1 MSLRADLPER
11 GEILEGILRAV
22 SNGDKQDTRDT
33 ALAAFSN
40 AYKRRMPEDEEPTIS
55 AGQFEAEI
63 ACAFGFLDDR
73 RREPFAVR
81 VFLPTVA
88 ACGYEAPG
96 SVVEVVTDDAS
107 FLVDSISNRLTRL
120 GYTIVRHFHPVVGTT
135 RDSSGHLTEVI
146 PGKDAP
152 HRESVQHY
160 ELAESLSDEE
170 AGQLEEQLASAIGSI
185 RATVR
190 DYEPMRFAVRR
201 MAHFAFEDGSAFD
214 RAEVDEAIAF
224 LDWLLEDN
232 FILLGYREY
241 DIADDGDGPAI
252 VAKPDSGLGILSD
265 GSHSRFAEPVPLGAL
280 PSDLRGRYESGRQLV
295 ISKTNSRSTVHRD
308 SRMDYVGLRRVHPD
322 GTPKGEARLV
332 GLFTSKAY
340 MAASAT
346 MPILRRKLQSILEDE
361 DLIEGSH
368 DYKVITQI
376 FESFPKD
383 ELFSITPADLRTS
396 LVGLLEAEEHQH
408 VRLFVRNDVL
418 QRNVSILVVI
428 PRDRFDADLRRQL
441 QDLFLERYGGESID
455 YQLTLGETGDA
466 RIHFTVWMKG
476 SIPTV
481 PFEDLEQEVYGLTRT
496 WDDRVCQVLAATLDQ
511 ATARRLVESHAY
523 RYPVYFRAATSLEE
537 AARSIVEVEALMSGD
552 DLLRVAIFNE
562 TDSDEHLT
570 RIVVYSR
577 NGKRD
582 LSEMLPLVEDLG
594 LRAIEEIPTPLSTDD
609 DDDDLFAHDFG
620 VLGPD
625 GGCLDVDA
633 CASRVSAALTAT
645 LIGEGE
651 SDGLSR
657 LLVLTDLD
665 HEQINVLRA
674 YRSYWHLVNPAFSK
688 SYVAEALAAY
698 PSITDDLVRLFEA
711 RFGPEADESV
721 ENALRGT
728 LLEHLEAVASL
739 DEDRILRA
747 FLGLIDA
754 TVRTSAFLRTGSLA
768 FKFLSAKVPAA
779 PEPRPVYEIF
789 VFAPDVAGVHL
800 RGGSVARGGIRWSIR
815 RQDYRTE
822 VLGLMKAQ
830 MTKNVV
836 IVPTGAKGGFVMRR
850 VANPAAGPTFDEV
863 KSGYRV
869 FIGGLLDVTDNLA
882 EGRVVH
888 PAGVRTLDGE
898 DPYFVVAA
906 DRGTATFSDTANG
919 LAVDAGF
926 WLDDAFASGGS
937 TGYDHKALG
946 ITARGAWESV
956 RRHFMELDVDVESDP
971 ITAVGVGD
979 MSGDVFGNGM
989 LLSRSI
995 RLVAAFDHRHI
1006 FVDPDPDAERSF
1018 AERERLAGMGRS
1030 SWDDYDRGVI
1040 SPGGGVFPRTQKRI
1054 ELTEEMRSSLGTT
1067 KTEMT
1072 PHEMISAILTAPVD
1086 LFWNGGIGTY
1096 VKAKSETNDDAQ
1108 DRANDAVRVNGR
1120 DLRCRVVGE
1129 GGNLGFTQA
1138 GRIEYDRSGG
1148 RIFADF
1154 IDNSGG
1160 VHCSDREVNIKILLR
1175 IAERSGELT
1184 RAARND
1190 LIQEVSDDVVAAI
1203 VYDNFDQA
1211 QILSQEVAVSAE
1223 RLEAYED
1230 LMVELEQEAGLDRV
1244 IEVLPST
1251 DTMVERMRSG
1261 RGMARPELAVL
1272 LAYAKQHLTDELVD
1286 SDLPGSA
1293 FFERLLT
1300 DYFPSKIVE
1309 RFGSLVTDHPLRRE
1323 LVATIVANE
1332 MLNSQGITFVSRL
1345 EAETGAGAAEIVRAY
1360 RAARGVVGASTR
1372 WREVE
1377 DLAGTVDPDV
1387 VRELLAGVDDLV
1399 ENLTRWFI
1407 AHGPATVPDRIDG
1420 YRPGLLEI
1428 SASIRSMG
1436 PKQWQNRLER
1446 RVRRLMDLGVPER
1459 IAVDHVFQEQ
1469 LVHAPDIVDVA
1480 RETGLPTSDVGKA
1493 FYRAGQVF
1501 HIDWLERQIDDLPA
1515 ATRWQRWA
1523 ALSLKQELM
1532 RIRRGIVERV
1542 LAAGG
1547 DDDAGNGFAAFA
1559 TTTRVEQERLS
1570 RLIRLLRR
1578 DGVSDSAAVVV
1589 AVRQMGTLAGS
1600 R

>member
-1 MSLRADLPER
+1 M
-11 GEILEGILRAV
+11 GILLSV
-22 SNGDKQDTRDT
+22 SNGDTHTTSDA
-33 ALAAFSN
+33 ALAAFAR

-55 AGQFEAEI
+55 ADQFEAEI
-63 ACAFGFLDDR
+63 ACALGFLDDR
-73 RREPFAVR
+73 GREPYAVR
-81 VFLPTVA
+81 VFVPTVET
-88 ACGYEAPG
+88 CGYQAPG
-96 SVVEVVTDDAS
+96 SVVEIVTDDAS

-135 RDSSGHLTEVI
+135 RDSSGDLMEVVS
-146 PGKDAP
+146 GKDAP

-160 ELAESLSDEE
+160 ELAESLSNEE
-170 AGQLEEQLASAIGSI
+170 ARELEKQLASAIGDI

-201 MAHFAFEDGSAFD
+201 MAHYAFEDGSAFD

-241 DIADDGDGPAI
+241 DITDDGGGPTI

-265 GSHSRFAEPVPLGAL
+265 RSQSRFAEPVPLGAL
-280 PSDLRGRYESGRQLV
+280 PPDLRGRYESGRQLV

-340 MAASAT
+340 MAESAT
-346 MPILRRKLQSILEDE
+346 MPILRRKLQRILEDE

-383 ELFSITPADLRTS
+383 ELFSITPEDLETS

-418 QRNVSILVVI
+418 HRNVSILVVI
-428 PRDRFDADLRRQL
+428 PRDRFDANLRRQL
-441 QDLFLERYGGESID
+441 QDLILERYGGVSID

-466 RIHFTVWMKG
+466 RIHFTVWIDG

-481 PFEDLEQEVYGLTRT
+481 SFKGLEQDVYRLTRT
-496 WDDRVCQVLAATLDQ
+496 WDDRVCQTLTETLDQ
-511 ATARRLVESHAY
+511 PAARALIEAY
-523 RYPVYFRAATSLEE
+523 AHRYPDSFRAASSLGQ
-537 AARSIVEVEALMSGD
+537 AARSIVDVDALMAGSEPI
-552 DLLRVAIFNE
+552 RVSIYNE
-562 TDSDEHLT
+562 VDSDEHVT

-577 NGKRD
+577 SGKRD
-582 LSEMLPLVEDLG
+582 LSEMLPLIEDLG
-594 LRAIEEIPTPLSTDD
+594 LRVIEEIPTRLSTDD
-609 DDDDLFAHDFG
+609 DADDELFAHDFG

-625 GGCLDVDA
+625 GDCLDVDTCGA
-633 CASRVSAALTAT
+633 RVSAALTAT
-645 LIGEGE
+645 LVGEGE

-665 HEQINVLRA
+665 HRQINVLRA

-688 SYVAEALAAY
+688 SYVAGALAAY
-698 PSITDDLVRLFEA
+698 PDITDDLLRLFEA
-711 RFGPEADESV
+711 RFGPDADERV
-721 ENALRGT
+721 ETDLRTT

-754 TVRTSAFLRTGSLA
+754 TVRTSAFLGSGSLA

-779 PEPRPVYEIF
+779 PEPRPMYEIF
-789 VFAPDVAGVHL
+789 VFAPEVAGIHL
-800 RGGSVARGGIRWSIR
+800 RGGPVARGGIRWSIR

-850 VANPAAGPTFDEV
+850 VANPTAGPTFDEV
-863 KSGYRV
+863 RSGYRI
-869 FIGGLLDVTDNLA
+869 FISALLDVTDNY
-882 EGRVVH
+882 EENRVVH

-906 DRGTATFSDTANG
+906 DRGTATFSDIANEI
-919 LAVDAGF
+919 AVDAGF

-956 RRHFMELDVDVESDP
+956 RRHFMELDIDVQSDP
-971 ITAVGVGD
+971 FTVVGVGD

-1006 FVDPDPDAERSF
+1006 FVDPNPDPERSLKEL
-1018 AERERLAGMGRS
+1018 ERIAGLDRS
-1030 SWDDYDRGVI
+1030 SWDDYDRDAI
-1040 SPGGGVFPRTQKRI
+1040 SPGGGVFPRTLKRI

-1067 KTEMT
+1067 SVEMT
-1072 PHEMISAILTAPVD
+1072 PHELISAILKAPVD
-1086 LFWNGGIGTY
+1086 LLWNGGIGTY
-1096 VKAKSETNDDAQ
+1096 VKAKTETNDDAQ
-1108 DRANDAVRVNGR
+1108 DRSNDAVRVNGR

-1148 RIFADF
+1148 RIFTDF
-1154 IDNSGG
+1154 VDNSGG

-1184 RAARND
+1184 RDARNE
-1190 LIQEVSDDVVAAI
+1190 LIEAVSDDVVAAI
-1203 VYDNFDQA
+1203 VDDNFDQA
-1211 QILSQEVAVSAE
+1211 QILSQEVAASADRME
-1223 RLEAYED
+1223 SYED
-1230 LMVELEQEAGLDRV
+1230 LMVRLEAEAGLDRE
-1244 IEVLPST
+1244 IEVLPLT
-1251 DTMVERMRSG
+1251 ETMVERTRTG

-1272 LAYAKQHLTDELVD
+1272 LAYAKRHLTDELVD
-1286 SDLPGSA
+1286 SDLPESA
-1293 FFERLLT
+1293 FFESLLIG
-1300 DYFPSKIVE
+1300 YFPRQIAE
-1309 RFGSLVTDHPLRRE
+1309 RFEPLILVHPLRRQ
-1323 LVATIVANE
+1323 LVSTIVANE
-1332 MLNSQGITFVSRL
+1332 MLNSQGATFVSRL
-1345 EAETGAGAAEIVRAY
+1345 EVETGAGAAEIVRAY
-1360 RAARGVVGASTR
+1360 RTARGVVGASAR
-1372 WREVE
+1372 WQDVE
-1377 DLAGTVDPDV
+1377 ILAGSLDAEVL
-1387 VRELLAGVDDLV
+1387 RQLLAGVDGLV
-1399 ENLTRWFI
+1399 ETITRWFI
-1407 AHGPATVPDRIDG
+1407 ARRGTEPIVDRIEA
-1420 YRPGLLEI
+1420 YRSGFVEI
-1428 SASIRSMG
+1428 ARGIRTMG

-1446 RVRRLMDLGVPER
+1446 QVKRFVELGVPEG
-1459 IAVDHVFQEQ
+1459 IAIEHVYQTE
-1469 LVHAPDIVDVA
+1469 LVHVPDIIDVA
-1480 RETGLPTSDVGKA
+1480 ADTGLPLSDVGSA

-1501 HIDWLERQIDDLPA
+1501 HIDWLERQIESLPA
-1515 ATRWQRWA
+1515 TTRWQRWA
-1523 ALSLKQELM
+1523 TLSLRQELM
-1532 RIRRGIVERV
+1532 NLRRAIVERV
-1542 LAAGG
+1542 LAGSHDG
-1547 DDDAGNGFAAFA
+1547 DIGAAFGTFA
-1559 TTTRVEQERLS
+1559 EAKVIERERLAGLVS
-1570 RLIRLLRR
+1570 LLRR

-1589 AVRQMGTLAGS
+1589 AMRQMMTLVG
-1600 R
+1600 RP

>member
-1 MSLRADLPER
+1 M
-11 GEILEGILRAV
+11 
-22 SNGDKQDTRDT
+22 SNGETHATHDA
-33 ALAAFSN
+33 ALSAFAA
-40 AYKRRMPEDEEPTIS
+40 AYKHRMPEDEEPTIS
-55 AGQFEAEI
+55 ADQFEAEI
-63 ACAFGFLDDR
+63 ACAFGFLGVR
-73 RREPFAVR
+73 GREPFAVR
-81 VFLPTVA
+81 VFRPTVDT
-88 ACGYEAPG
+88 CGYEAPG
-96 SVVEVVTDDAS
+96 SVVEIVTDDAS

-135 RDSSGHLTEVI
+135 RDSSGDLLEVAS
-146 PGKDAP
+146 GRDAP

-160 ELAESLSDEE
+160 ELAESLSDGE
-170 AGQLEEQLASAIGSI
+170 ARDLEEQLASAIRSI
-185 RATVR
+185 RVTVR

-201 MAHFAFEDGSAFD
+201 MAHYAFEDGSAFD
-214 RAEVDEAIAF
+214 SADVDEAIDF
-224 LDWLLEDN
+224 LDWLLDDN

-241 DIADDGDGPAI
+241 DITDDGDGPAI

-265 GSHSRFAEPVPLGAL
+265 RSHSRFAEPVPLGAL
-280 PSDLRGRYESGRQLV
+280 PPDLRGRYESGRQLV

-308 SRMDYVGLRRVHPD
+308 SRMDYVGLRRVDSD

-340 MAASAT
+340 MAPSAT
-346 MPILRRKLQSILEDE
+346 IPILRRKLQNILAGE

-383 ELFSITPADLRTS
+383 ELFSITEEDLWTS

-441 QDLFLERYGGESID
+441 QDLFLERYGGETID

-481 PFEDLEQEVYGLTRT
+481 SFEELEQDVYGLTRT
-496 WDDRVCQVLAATLDQ
+496 WDDRVCQALTATHDQTAARKLI
-511 ATARRLVESHAY
+511 EAY
-523 RYPVYFRAATSLEE
+523 AHRYPVYFRSATSLAQ
-537 AARSIVEVEALMSGD
+537 AARSIVDVDALLSND
-552 DLLRVAIFNE
+552 DQIRVAIYNE
-562 TDSDEHLT
+562 ADSHEQLT

-594 LRAIEEIPTPLSTDD
+594 LRAVEEIPTRLSTDD
-609 DDDDLFAHDFG
+609 NTDDELFAHDFG

-625 GGCLDVDA
+625 GESLDVDV
-633 CASRVSAALTAT
+633 CGGRVSAGLTAT
-645 LIGEGE
+645 LLGEGE

-665 HEQINVLRA
+665 HEQINILRA

-688 SYVAEALAAY
+688 SYVAAALAAY
-698 PSITDDLVRLFEA
+698 PEITDDLVRLFEA
-711 RFGPEADESV
+711 RFGPAADESV
-721 ENALRGT
+721 ETALRAT

-754 TVRTSAFLRTGSLA
+754 TIRTSAFLGTGSLA

-779 PEPRPVYEIF
+779 PEPRPMYEIF

-850 VANPAAGPTFDEV
+850 VANPAVGPTFDEV

-869 FIGGLLDVTDNLA
+869 FIQGLLDVTDNYE
-882 EGRVVH
+882 EGQVVH
-888 PAGVRTLDGE
+888 PAGVRTLDGD

-919 LAVDAGF
+919 IAVDAGF

-956 RRHFMELDVDVESDP
+956 RRHFMELDIDVASDP
-971 ITAVGVGD
+971 ITVVGVGD

-995 RLVAAFDHRHI
+995 RLVSAFDHRHI
-1006 FVDPDPDAERSF
+1006 FVDPDPDPERSF
-1018 AERERLAGMGRS
+1018 AERERLAGLGRS
-1030 SWDDYDRGVI
+1030 SWDDYDRDAI
-1040 SPGGGVFPRTQKRI
+1040 SPGGGVFPRSLKRI
-1054 ELTEEMRSSLGTT
+1054 VLTEQMRSSLGTT
-1067 KTEMT
+1067 ETEMT
-1072 PHEMISAILTAPVD
+1072 PHELIAAILKAPVD
-1086 LFWNGGIGTY
+1086 LLWNGGIGTY
-1096 VKAKSETNDDAQ
+1096 VKAKAETNDEAQ
-1108 DRANDAVRVNGR
+1108 DRSNDAVRVNGR

-1148 RIFADF
+1148 RIFTDF

-1184 RAARND
+1184 RDSRNE
-1190 LIQEVSDDVVAAI
+1190 LIQAVSDDVVAAI
-1203 VYDNFDQA
+1203 VDDNHDQA
-1211 QILSQEVAVSAE
+1211 QILSQEVAASAGRME
-1223 RLEAYED
+1223 SYED
-1230 LMVELEQEAGLDRV
+1230 LMVRLEAEAGLDRK
-1244 IEVLPST
+1244 IEVLPAT
-1251 DTMVERMRSG
+1251 EIMIERRRVG

-1272 LAYAKQHLTDELVD
+1272 LAYAKRHLTDELVD
-1286 SDLPGSA
+1286 SDLPESV
-1293 FFERLLT
+1293 FFESLLT
-1300 DYFPSKIVE
+1300 GYFPPQIVE
-1309 RFGSLVTDHPLRRE
+1309 RFESLIATHPLRRQ

-1332 MLNSQGITFVSRL
+1332 MLNSQGVTFVSRL

-1360 RAARGVVGASTR
+1360 RTARGVVGASAR

-1377 DLAGTVDPDV
+1377 MLPGALDAEV
-1387 VRELLAGVDDLV
+1387 VRQLLGGVDSFV
-1399 ENLTRWFI
+1399 ETVTRWFI
-1407 AHGPATVPDRIDG
+1407 GRRGTEPIADRIEA
-1420 YRPGLLEI
+1420 YRSGFIEI
-1428 SASIRSMG
+1428 AGEIRSMG
-1436 PKQWQNRLER
+1436 PKQWRNRLER
-1446 RVRRLMDLGVPER
+1446 QVKRFIDLGVPEE
-1459 IAVDHVFQEQ
+1459 IAVGHVFQAE
-1469 LVHAPDIVDVA
+1469 LVHAPDIIDVA
-1480 RETGLPTSDVGKA
+1480 AATGLPLGDVGRA

-1501 HIDWLERQIDDLPA
+1501 HIDWLERQIESLPA
-1515 ATRWQRWA
+1515 TTRWQRWA
-1523 ALSLKQELM
+1523 TLSLGQELM
-1532 RIRRGIVERV
+1532 NLRRLIVERILTGCHDSDV
-1542 LAAGG
+1542 
-1547 DDDAGNGFAAFA
+1547 DAAFA
-1559 TTTRVEQERLS
+1559 TFADSTAVERERLA
-1570 RLIRLLRR
+1570 RLVALLRR

-1589 AVRQMGTLAGS
+1589 AIRQMMTLVGD